1 MGEEIYR
8 TQQRMKRNL
17 MALHILK
24 IFSFQNLKNLQI
36 LKGNCNDVHDKEE
49 NKAKT
54 E

>member
-24 IFSFQNLKNLQI
+24 
-36 LKGNCNDVHDKEE
+36 GNCNDVHDKEE